1 MPSTSSSYSN
11 FIEPKSFVRVRMVQ
25 EDESDRCTKLGD
37 LRFRPQHRLGECS
50 GCKGVCEE
58 CENLLLWIDEHDD
71 KTNYSEWTRA
81 ELDEHNRLNPQAMI
95 ECQAC
100 DDCCED
106 RYMNDASDCGKWV
119 CNGGCCAGCCAG
131 SDSEDDFDERDCE
144 CGNNREKGYDPKGN
158 MRCEDCDIDG
168 PNYNGGLTEDE
179 DEDEAYEKRIEAL
192 GTKPDDG
199 DKYFICDHLVYGDC
213 KNPVWTRE
221 GGLKRNDQDLWL
233 CSDCFVG
240 DMGTEHVLGS
250 GPV

>member
-1 MPSTSSSYSN
+1 MSSTSSSYSN
-11 FIEPKSFVRVRMVQ
+11 FIEPKSFVRVPMVE
-25 EDESDRCTKLGD
+25 EDCPYGSDRCTKLGD

-58 CENLLLWIDEHDD
+58 CENLLLLIDEDDD
-71 KTNYSEWTRA
+71 KTNYTEWTRA
-81 ELDEHNRLNPQAMI
+81 ELDEHNRLNPQAII

-106 RYMNDASDCGKWV
+106 RYMNDPGDCGKWV
-119 CNGGCCAGCCAG
+119 CNGGCCDGCCAG
-131 SDSEDDFDERDCE
+131 SDSEDSYDSDAEFEKLADE
-144 CGNNREKGYDPKGN
+144 
-158 MRCEDCDIDG
+158 
-168 PNYNGGLTEDE
+168 
-179 DEDEAYEKRIEAL
+179 RIEAL

-199 DKYFICDHLVYGDC
+199 EKYFICDHLVYGDC

-240 DMGTEHVLGS
+240 DMGTEHACGS